1 MGEIII
7 KLADVNDAELIAEL
21 SQQTFIETFAS
32 TNSKENMDKFLQES
46 FSKEMLIKE
55 VGASGNL
62 FLLSYEEDKPVGYVR
77 LRENNNPPE
86 LSGTNSMEIARI
98 YVVKDA
104 IGKGVGKLLMQECI
118 SIAEQKNKSLIWL
131 GVWEHNKRAID
142 FYIKWGFEKFATH
155 IFKLGDD
162 NQTDWLMKKSLI
174 QDKELS

>member
-1 MGEIII
+1 MIAIRI
-7 KLADVNDAELIAEL
+7 ADKNDAELIAAL

-32 TNSKENMDKFLQES
+32 TNSKENIDMFLQES
-46 FSKEMLIKE
+46 FSKEALIKE
-55 VGASGNL
+55 VGAPDNI
-62 FLLSYEEDKPVGYVR
+62 FLLAYENERPVGYVR

-86 LSGTNSMEIARI
+86 LTGTNSMEIARI
-98 YVVKDA
+98 YAVKDA

-118 SIAEQKNKSLIWL
+118 TIATQKNRSLVWL

-142 FYIKWGFEKFATH
+142 FYTKWGFEKFATH

-174 QDKELS
+174 

>member
-1 MGEIII
+1 
-7 KLADVNDAELIAEL
+7 
-21 SQQTFIETFAS
+21 
-32 TNSKENMDKFLQES
+32 MDKFLQES